1 MYTGSQKV
9 LNPGDIGLQDAASSD
24 PKSSGLLP
32 SIILP
37 PEVPIKNYA
46 CSAVHGFFRSI
57 TLSLENST
65 LRSVLMSCL
74 SLSSLTNWG
83 LFSDLW
89 LSVCDNHC
97 IHS

>member
-1 MYTGSQKV
+1 MCMYTGSQKV
-9 LNPGDIGLQDAASSD
+9 LNPGDIGLQDAGSSD

-57 TLSLENST
+57 ALSLENSLQDT
-65 LRSVLMSCL
+65 LRSVLYRAHVL
-74 SLSSLTNWG
+74 SYL
-83 LFSDLW
+83 
-89 LSVCDNHC
+89 
-97 IHS
+97 